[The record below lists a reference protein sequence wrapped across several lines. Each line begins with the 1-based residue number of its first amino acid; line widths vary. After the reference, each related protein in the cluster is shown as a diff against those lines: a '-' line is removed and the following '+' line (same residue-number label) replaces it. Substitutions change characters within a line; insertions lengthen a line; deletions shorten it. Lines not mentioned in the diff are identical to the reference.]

1 MLLQILCWPSI
12 INDDSLGEKK
22 TGRKGES
29 QRKCKKRLFKNL
41 CICKTYLIIN
51 IYILFFNKK
60 YFIHSSWNKLSVCG
74 LVEQKWIRDVFSN
87 K

>member
-1 MLLQILCWPSI
+1 MLLQILCWPSV

-22 TGRKGES
+22 QVENLNLIGNG
-29 QRKCKKRLFKNL
+29 KKRLFKIL
-41 CICKTYLIIN
+41 CMCKTYLIIN

-87 K
+87 E